1 MITNRHLD
9 SDRVPETATRSI
21 HDHWILFAIEG
32 AALILLGLLAIVI
45 PSIASANVTV
55 VLGWLFL
62 VSGTLGLATTYWAR
76 QAPGF
81 WWSLVSALL
90 AIVVGVVLIA
100 NKSQDLYGGLMG
112 WPFEKIG
119 PLRLI
124 LVLFFLVEGGASIM
138 FAFEHRR
145 QFSGRWAWM
154 LASGGVDIVLASIII
169 FDLPGTSAWTMGLL
183 VGINMILG
191 GVALTAMGLHA
202 RAERAGSHAIPLHEN
217 HPGNVG

>member
-1 MITNRHLD
+1 MTTNRHSD
-9 SDRVPETATRSI
+9 SDRIPGTVAKSL
-21 HDHWILFAIEG
+21 HDHWILFVVEG

-45 PSIASANVTV
+45 PSIARANVTV

-112 WPFEKIG
+112 WPLEKIG

-154 LASGGVDIVLASIII
+154 LASGVVDIVLASIII

-191 GVALTAMGLHA
+191 GFALIAMGLHA

-217 HPGNVG
+217 HPRNVG